1 MEHFVNRC
9 LRKDGIFILRII
21 AANAGD
27 LITTDIVAALW
38 KNYLDDEKKRA
49 LLLPSS
55 PPPPP
60 ALAHP
65 VTSKLDDVD
74 TGDSFHEEFFH

>member
-49 LLLPSS
+49 ILSPS

-60 ALAHP
+60 ALTDP

-74 TGDSFHEEFFH
+74 AGESFREEFYH